1 MNMTRIR
8 QICLRLSK
16 LKKTDYIVILLVGVL
31 LLIVVLPVKE
41 DKKTCSN
48 SQKKAKAKSV
58 SESTCDDEEYEKLLE
73 KKLEGILERMDGVG
87 EVSVMI
93 TLSDD
98 GTRIVDKDTKETS
111 ESIEKTT
118 VIYDDEDASVPY
130 VTSTDK
136 PTVSGVLV
144 VAQGGGSPQVNN
156 DISNAVSALFDV
168 PMHKIKIAKNDIQ
181 GGIKV
186 KKGSHKNQIIIT
198 TLALLLAVVGYISYD
213 NRDTFM
219 NAKDVLSTEI
229 EAVNGKADTK
239 ESKECED
246 TQASDEVAL
255 ETDSTEEILNAGET
269 VLTSASTESEE
280 CVAQVKLGRE
290 QVRSKNKEAL
300 QKIID
305 DAGVSEAEKKSAVDA
320 MVKLTENA
328 QMEED
333 AQMMLE
339 AKGFKN
345 AVVSLSDECCDVIV
359 GKEDVTDEKRAQIED
374 IIKRKTNIGASNIV
388 ISTMD

>member
-1 MNMTRIR
+1 M
-8 QICLRLSK
+8 
-16 LKKTDYIVILLVGVL
+16 
-31 LLIVVLPVKE
+31 
-41 DKKTCSN
+41 
-48 SQKKAKAKSV
+48 
-58 SESTCDDEEYEKLLE
+58 
-73 KKLEGILERMDGVG
+73 
-87 EVSVMI
+87 
-93 TLSDD
+93 
-98 GTRIVDKDTKETS
+98 
-111 ESIEKTT
+111 
-118 VIYDDEDASVPY
+118 
-130 VTSTDK
+130 
-136 PTVSGVLV
+136 
-144 VAQGGGSPQVNN
+144 
-156 DISNAVSALFDV
+156 
-168 PMHKIKIAKNDIQ
+168 
-181 GGIKV
+181 

-305 DAGVSEAEKKSAVDA
+305 DAGVSEADGEADRKCTDGGGCPDDA
-320 MVKLTENA
+320 RG
-328 QMEED
+328 
-333 AQMMLE
+333 
-339 AKGFKN
+339 KG
-345 AVVSLSDECCDVIV
+345 L
-359 GKEDVTDEKRAQIED
+359 
-374 IIKRKTNIGASNIV
+374 
-388 ISTMD
+388 

>member
-1 MNMTRIR
+1 M
-8 QICLRLSK
+8 
-16 LKKTDYIVILLVGVL
+16 
-31 LLIVVLPVKE
+31 
-41 DKKTCSN
+41 
-48 SQKKAKAKSV
+48 
-58 SESTCDDEEYEKLLE
+58 
-73 KKLEGILERMDGVG
+73 
-87 EVSVMI
+87 
-93 TLSDD
+93 
-98 GTRIVDKDTKETS
+98 
-111 ESIEKTT
+111 
-118 VIYDDEDASVPY
+118 
-130 VTSTDK
+130 
-136 PTVSGVLV
+136 
-144 VAQGGGSPQVNN
+144 
-156 DISNAVSALFDV
+156 
-168 PMHKIKIAKNDIQ
+168 
-181 GGIKV
+181 

-229 EAVNGKADTK
+229 EAVNGVADT
-239 ESKECED
+239 
-246 TQASDEVAL
+246 QVSDEVAL

-305 DAGVSEAEKKSAVDA
+305 DAGVSEEEKKSAVDA

-359 GKEDVTDEKRAQIED
+359 GKDDVTDEKRAQIED

>member
-1 MNMTRIR
+1 M
-8 QICLRLSK
+8 
-16 LKKTDYIVILLVGVL
+16 
-31 LLIVVLPVKE
+31 
-41 DKKTCSN
+41 
-48 SQKKAKAKSV
+48 
-58 SESTCDDEEYEKLLE
+58 
-73 KKLEGILERMDGVG
+73 
-87 EVSVMI
+87 
-93 TLSDD
+93 
-98 GTRIVDKDTKETS
+98 
-111 ESIEKTT
+111 
-118 VIYDDEDASVPY
+118 
-130 VTSTDK
+130 
-136 PTVSGVLV
+136 
-144 VAQGGGSPQVNN
+144 
-156 DISNAVSALFDV
+156 
-168 PMHKIKIAKNDIQ
+168 
-181 GGIKV
+181 

-229 EAVNGKADTK
+229 EAVNGEADT
-239 ESKECED
+239 
-246 TQASDEVAL
+246 QVSDEVAL

-269 VLTSASTESEE
+269 VLTSVSTESEE

-305 DAGVSEAEKKSAVDA
+305 DAGVSEEEKKSAVDA

-345 AVVSLSDECCDVIV
+345 AVVSLSDDCCDVIV
-359 GKEDVTDEKRAQIED
+359 GKDDVTDEKRAQIED

>member
-1 MNMTRIR
+1 M
-8 QICLRLSK
+8 
-16 LKKTDYIVILLVGVL
+16 
-31 LLIVVLPVKE
+31 
-41 DKKTCSN
+41 
-48 SQKKAKAKSV
+48 
-58 SESTCDDEEYEKLLE
+58 
-73 KKLEGILERMDGVG
+73 
-87 EVSVMI
+87 
-93 TLSDD
+93 
-98 GTRIVDKDTKETS
+98 
-111 ESIEKTT
+111 
-118 VIYDDEDASVPY
+118 
-130 VTSTDK
+130 
-136 PTVSGVLV
+136 
-144 VAQGGGSPQVNN
+144 
-156 DISNAVSALFDV
+156 
-168 PMHKIKIAKNDIQ
+168 
-181 GGIKV
+181 

-229 EAVNGKADTK
+229 EAVNGEADT
-239 ESKECED
+239 
-246 TQASDEVAL
+246 QVSDEVAL

-305 DAGVSEAEKKSAVDA
+305 DAGVSEEEKKSAVNA

-345 AVVSLSDECCDVIV
+345 AVVSLSDDCCDVIV

>member
-1 MNMTRIR
+1 M
-8 QICLRLSK
+8 
-16 LKKTDYIVILLVGVL
+16 
-31 LLIVVLPVKE
+31 
-41 DKKTCSN
+41 
-48 SQKKAKAKSV
+48 
-58 SESTCDDEEYEKLLE
+58 
-73 KKLEGILERMDGVG
+73 
-87 EVSVMI
+87 
-93 TLSDD
+93 
-98 GTRIVDKDTKETS
+98 
-111 ESIEKTT
+111 
-118 VIYDDEDASVPY
+118 
-130 VTSTDK
+130 
-136 PTVSGVLV
+136 
-144 VAQGGGSPQVNN
+144 
-156 DISNAVSALFDV
+156 
-168 PMHKIKIAKNDIQ
+168 
-181 GGIKV
+181 

-229 EAVNGKADTK
+229 EAVNGEADTQ
-239 ESKECED
+239 E
-246 TQASDEVAL
+246 SDEVAL

-305 DAGVSEAEKKSAVDA
+305 DAGVSEEEKKSAVDA

-345 AVVSLSDECCDVIV
+345 AVVSLSDDCCDVIV

>member
-1 MNMTRIR
+1 
-8 QICLRLSK
+8 
-16 LKKTDYIVILLVGVL
+16 
-31 LLIVVLPVKE
+31 
-41 DKKTCSN
+41 
-48 SQKKAKAKSV
+48 
-58 SESTCDDEEYEKLLE
+58 
-73 KKLEGILERMDGVG
+73 
-87 EVSVMI
+87 
-93 TLSDD
+93 
-98 GTRIVDKDTKETS
+98 
-111 ESIEKTT
+111 
-118 VIYDDEDASVPY
+118 
-130 VTSTDK
+130 
-136 PTVSGVLV
+136 
-144 VAQGGGSPQVNN
+144 
-156 DISNAVSALFDV
+156 
-168 PMHKIKIAKNDIQ
+168 
-181 GGIKV
+181 V

-229 EAVNGKADTK
+229 EAVNGEADT
-239 ESKECED
+239 
-246 TQASDEVAL
+246 QVSDEVAL

>member
-1 MNMTRIR
+1 M
-8 QICLRLSK
+8 
-16 LKKTDYIVILLVGVL
+16 
-31 LLIVVLPVKE
+31 
-41 DKKTCSN
+41 
-48 SQKKAKAKSV
+48 
-58 SESTCDDEEYEKLLE
+58 
-73 KKLEGILERMDGVG
+73 
-87 EVSVMI
+87 
-93 TLSDD
+93 
-98 GTRIVDKDTKETS
+98 
-111 ESIEKTT
+111 
-118 VIYDDEDASVPY
+118 
-130 VTSTDK
+130 
-136 PTVSGVLV
+136 
-144 VAQGGGSPQVNN
+144 
-156 DISNAVSALFDV
+156 
-168 PMHKIKIAKNDIQ
+168 
-181 GGIKV
+181 

-229 EAVNGKADTK
+229 EAVNGEADT
-239 ESKECED
+239 
-246 TQASDEVAL
+246 QVSDEVAL

-345 AVVSLSDECCDVIV
+345 AVVSISDECCDVIV

>member
-41 DKKTCSN
+41 EKKTCSD

-58 SESTCDDEEYEKLLE
+58 SESTYDDEEYEKLLE
-73 KKLEGILERMDGVG
+73 KKLESILERMDGVG

-136 PTVSGVLV
+136 PIV
-144 VAQGGGSPQVNN
+144 VAQGGGSPQINN

-168 PMHKIKIAKNDIQ
+168 PMHKIKIAKM
-181 GGIKV
+181 
-186 KKGSHKNQIIIT
+186 
-198 TLALLLAVVGYISYD
+198 IS
-213 NRDTFM
+213 R
-219 NAKDVLSTEI
+219 
-229 EAVNGKADTK
+229 
-239 ESKECED
+239 
-246 TQASDEVAL
+246 
-255 ETDSTEEILNAGET
+255 EE
-269 VLTSASTESEE
+269 
-280 CVAQVKLGRE
+280 
-290 QVRSKNKEAL
+290 
-300 QKIID
+300 
-305 DAGVSEAEKKSAVDA
+305 
-320 MVKLTENA
+320 
-328 QMEED
+328 
-333 AQMMLE
+333 
-339 AKGFKN
+339 
-345 AVVSLSDECCDVIV
+345 
-359 GKEDVTDEKRAQIED
+359 
-374 IIKRKTNIGASNIV
+374 
-388 ISTMD
+388 

>member
-1 MNMTRIR
+1 
-8 QICLRLSK
+8 
-16 LKKTDYIVILLVGVL
+16 
-31 LLIVVLPVKE
+31 
-41 DKKTCSN
+41 
-48 SQKKAKAKSV
+48 
-58 SESTCDDEEYEKLLE
+58 
-73 KKLEGILERMDGVG
+73 
-87 EVSVMI
+87 
-93 TLSDD
+93 
-98 GTRIVDKDTKETS
+98 
-111 ESIEKTT
+111 
-118 VIYDDEDASVPY
+118 
-130 VTSTDK
+130 
-136 PTVSGVLV
+136 
-144 VAQGGGSPQVNN
+144 
-156 DISNAVSALFDV
+156 
-168 PMHKIKIAKNDIQ
+168 
-181 GGIKV
+181 V

-229 EAVNGKADTK
+229 ETVNGEADT
-239 ESKECED
+239 
-246 TQASDEVAL
+246 QVSDEVAL

-305 DAGVSEAEKKSAVDA
+305 DTGVSEEEKKSAVDA

-339 AKGFKN
+339 AKDM
-345 AVVSLSDECCDVIV
+345 SLP
-359 GKEDVTDEKRAQIED
+359 
-374 IIKRKTNIGASNIV
+374 
-388 ISTMD
+388 

>member
-1 MNMTRIR
+1 M
-8 QICLRLSK
+8 
-16 LKKTDYIVILLVGVL
+16 
-31 LLIVVLPVKE
+31 
-41 DKKTCSN
+41 
-48 SQKKAKAKSV
+48 
-58 SESTCDDEEYEKLLE
+58 
-73 KKLEGILERMDGVG
+73 
-87 EVSVMI
+87 
-93 TLSDD
+93 
-98 GTRIVDKDTKETS
+98 
-111 ESIEKTT
+111 
-118 VIYDDEDASVPY
+118 
-130 VTSTDK
+130 
-136 PTVSGVLV
+136 
-144 VAQGGGSPQVNN
+144 
-156 DISNAVSALFDV
+156 
-168 PMHKIKIAKNDIQ
+168 
-181 GGIKV
+181 

-229 EAVNGKADTK
+229 EAVNGEADT
-239 ESKECED
+239 
-246 TQASDEVAL
+246 QVSDEVAL

-305 DAGVSEAEKKSAVDA
+305 DAGVSEEEKKSAVDA

-333 AQMMLE
+333 AQKMLE

-345 AVVSLSDECCDVIV
+345 AVVSLSDDCCDVIV

>member
-1 MNMTRIR
+1 M
-8 QICLRLSK
+8 
-16 LKKTDYIVILLVGVL
+16 
-31 LLIVVLPVKE
+31 
-41 DKKTCSN
+41 
-48 SQKKAKAKSV
+48 
-58 SESTCDDEEYEKLLE
+58 
-73 KKLEGILERMDGVG
+73 
-87 EVSVMI
+87 
-93 TLSDD
+93 
-98 GTRIVDKDTKETS
+98 
-111 ESIEKTT
+111 
-118 VIYDDEDASVPY
+118 
-130 VTSTDK
+130 
-136 PTVSGVLV
+136 
-144 VAQGGGSPQVNN
+144 
-156 DISNAVSALFDV
+156 
-168 PMHKIKIAKNDIQ
+168 
-181 GGIKV
+181 

-229 EAVNGKADTK
+229 EAVNGKADT
-239 ESKECED
+239 
-246 TQASDEVAL
+246 QVSDEVAL

-305 DAGVSEAEKKSAVDA
+305 DEDVSEAEKKSAVDA

>member
-1 MNMTRIR
+1 M
-8 QICLRLSK
+8 
-16 LKKTDYIVILLVGVL
+16 
-31 LLIVVLPVKE
+31 
-41 DKKTCSN
+41 
-48 SQKKAKAKSV
+48 
-58 SESTCDDEEYEKLLE
+58 
-73 KKLEGILERMDGVG
+73 
-87 EVSVMI
+87 
-93 TLSDD
+93 
-98 GTRIVDKDTKETS
+98 
-111 ESIEKTT
+111 
-118 VIYDDEDASVPY
+118 
-130 VTSTDK
+130 
-136 PTVSGVLV
+136 
-144 VAQGGGSPQVNN
+144 
-156 DISNAVSALFDV
+156 
-168 PMHKIKIAKNDIQ
+168 
-181 GGIKV
+181 

-229 EAVNGKADTK
+229 EAVNGEADT
-239 ESKECED
+239 
-246 TQASDEVAL
+246 QVSDEVAL

-345 AVVSLSDECCDVIV
+345 AVVSLSDDCCDVIV
-359 GKEDVTDEKRAQIED
+359 GKDDVTDEKRAQIED

>member
-1 MNMTRIR
+1 M
-8 QICLRLSK
+8 
-16 LKKTDYIVILLVGVL
+16 
-31 LLIVVLPVKE
+31 
-41 DKKTCSN
+41 
-48 SQKKAKAKSV
+48 
-58 SESTCDDEEYEKLLE
+58 
-73 KKLEGILERMDGVG
+73 
-87 EVSVMI
+87 
-93 TLSDD
+93 
-98 GTRIVDKDTKETS
+98 
-111 ESIEKTT
+111 
-118 VIYDDEDASVPY
+118 
-130 VTSTDK
+130 
-136 PTVSGVLV
+136 
-144 VAQGGGSPQVNN
+144 
-156 DISNAVSALFDV
+156 
-168 PMHKIKIAKNDIQ
+168 
-181 GGIKV
+181 

-359 GKEDVTDEKRAQIED
+359 GKEDVADEKRAQIED

>member
-1 MNMTRIR
+1 M
-8 QICLRLSK
+8 
-16 LKKTDYIVILLVGVL
+16 
-31 LLIVVLPVKE
+31 
-41 DKKTCSN
+41 
-48 SQKKAKAKSV
+48 
-58 SESTCDDEEYEKLLE
+58 
-73 KKLEGILERMDGVG
+73 
-87 EVSVMI
+87 
-93 TLSDD
+93 
-98 GTRIVDKDTKETS
+98 
-111 ESIEKTT
+111 
-118 VIYDDEDASVPY
+118 
-130 VTSTDK
+130 
-136 PTVSGVLV
+136 
-144 VAQGGGSPQVNN
+144 
-156 DISNAVSALFDV
+156 
-168 PMHKIKIAKNDIQ
+168 
-181 GGIKV
+181 

-229 EAVNGKADTK
+229 EAVNGKADT
-239 ESKECED
+239 
-246 TQASDEVAL
+246 QVSDEVAL

-305 DAGVSEAEKKSAVDA
+305 DAGVSEEEKKSAVDA

-345 AVVSLSDECCDVIV
+345 AVVSLSDDCCDVIV
-359 GKEDVTDEKRAQIED
+359 GKDDVTDEKRAQIED

>member
-1 MNMTRIR
+1 M
-8 QICLRLSK
+8 
-16 LKKTDYIVILLVGVL
+16 
-31 LLIVVLPVKE
+31 
-41 DKKTCSN
+41 
-48 SQKKAKAKSV
+48 
-58 SESTCDDEEYEKLLE
+58 
-73 KKLEGILERMDGVG
+73 
-87 EVSVMI
+87 
-93 TLSDD
+93 
-98 GTRIVDKDTKETS
+98 
-111 ESIEKTT
+111 
-118 VIYDDEDASVPY
+118 
-130 VTSTDK
+130 
-136 PTVSGVLV
+136 
-144 VAQGGGSPQVNN
+144 
-156 DISNAVSALFDV
+156 
-168 PMHKIKIAKNDIQ
+168 
-181 GGIKV
+181 

-229 EAVNGKADTK
+229 EAVNGEADT
-239 ESKECED
+239 
-246 TQASDEVAL
+246 QVSDEVAL

-305 DAGVSEAEKKSAVDA
+305 DAGVSEEEKKSAVDA

-359 GKEDVTDEKRAQIED
+359 GKDDVTDEKRAQIED
-374 IIKRKTNIGASNIV
+374 IIKRKNNIGASNIV

>member
-1 MNMTRIR
+1 M
-8 QICLRLSK
+8 
-16 LKKTDYIVILLVGVL
+16 
-31 LLIVVLPVKE
+31 
-41 DKKTCSN
+41 
-48 SQKKAKAKSV
+48 
-58 SESTCDDEEYEKLLE
+58 
-73 KKLEGILERMDGVG
+73 
-87 EVSVMI
+87 
-93 TLSDD
+93 
-98 GTRIVDKDTKETS
+98 
-111 ESIEKTT
+111 
-118 VIYDDEDASVPY
+118 
-130 VTSTDK
+130 
-136 PTVSGVLV
+136 
-144 VAQGGGSPQVNN
+144 
-156 DISNAVSALFDV
+156 
-168 PMHKIKIAKNDIQ
+168 
-181 GGIKV
+181 

-229 EAVNGKADTK
+229 EAVNGKADT
-239 ESKECED
+239 
-246 TQASDEVAL
+246 QVSDEVAL

-305 DAGVSEAEKKSAVDA
+305 DAGVSEEEKKSAVDA

>member
-1 MNMTRIR
+1 M
-8 QICLRLSK
+8 
-16 LKKTDYIVILLVGVL
+16 
-31 LLIVVLPVKE
+31 
-41 DKKTCSN
+41 
-48 SQKKAKAKSV
+48 
-58 SESTCDDEEYEKLLE
+58 
-73 KKLEGILERMDGVG
+73 
-87 EVSVMI
+87 
-93 TLSDD
+93 
-98 GTRIVDKDTKETS
+98 
-111 ESIEKTT
+111 
-118 VIYDDEDASVPY
+118 
-130 VTSTDK
+130 
-136 PTVSGVLV
+136 
-144 VAQGGGSPQVNN
+144 
-156 DISNAVSALFDV
+156 
-168 PMHKIKIAKNDIQ
+168 
-181 GGIKV
+181 

-359 GKEDVTDEKRAQIED
+359 EKEDVTDEKRAQIED

>member
-1 MNMTRIR
+1 M
-8 QICLRLSK
+8 
-16 LKKTDYIVILLVGVL
+16 
-31 LLIVVLPVKE
+31 
-41 DKKTCSN
+41 
-48 SQKKAKAKSV
+48 
-58 SESTCDDEEYEKLLE
+58 
-73 KKLEGILERMDGVG
+73 
-87 EVSVMI
+87 
-93 TLSDD
+93 
-98 GTRIVDKDTKETS
+98 
-111 ESIEKTT
+111 
-118 VIYDDEDASVPY
+118 
-130 VTSTDK
+130 
-136 PTVSGVLV
+136 
-144 VAQGGGSPQVNN
+144 
-156 DISNAVSALFDV
+156 
-168 PMHKIKIAKNDIQ
+168 
-181 GGIKV
+181 

-229 EAVNGKADTK
+229 EAVNGEADT
-239 ESKECED
+239 
-246 TQASDEVAL
+246 QVSDEVAL
-255 ETDSTEEILNAGET
+255 ETDSTEEMLNAGET

-305 DAGVSEAEKKSAVDA
+305 DAGVSEEEKKSAVDA

-345 AVVSLSDECCDVIV
+345 AVVSLSDDCCDVIV

>member
-98 GTRIVDKDTKETS
+98 GTRIVDKDTKET
-111 ESIEKTT
+111 IEKTT

-144 VAQGGGSPQVNN
+144 VAQGGGNPQVNN

-168 PMHKIKIAKNDIQ
+168 PMHKIKIAKM
-181 GGIKV
+181 
-186 KKGSHKNQIIIT
+186 
-198 TLALLLAVVGYISYD
+198 IS
-213 NRDTFM
+213 R
-219 NAKDVLSTEI
+219 
-229 EAVNGKADTK
+229 
-239 ESKECED
+239 
-246 TQASDEVAL
+246 
-255 ETDSTEEILNAGET
+255 EE
-269 VLTSASTESEE
+269 
-280 CVAQVKLGRE
+280 
-290 QVRSKNKEAL
+290 
-300 QKIID
+300 
-305 DAGVSEAEKKSAVDA
+305 
-320 MVKLTENA
+320 
-328 QMEED
+328 
-333 AQMMLE
+333 
-339 AKGFKN
+339 
-345 AVVSLSDECCDVIV
+345 
-359 GKEDVTDEKRAQIED
+359 
-374 IIKRKTNIGASNIV
+374 
-388 ISTMD
+388 

>member
-1 MNMTRIR
+1 M
-8 QICLRLSK
+8 
-16 LKKTDYIVILLVGVL
+16 
-31 LLIVVLPVKE
+31 
-41 DKKTCSN
+41 
-48 SQKKAKAKSV
+48 
-58 SESTCDDEEYEKLLE
+58 
-73 KKLEGILERMDGVG
+73 
-87 EVSVMI
+87 
-93 TLSDD
+93 
-98 GTRIVDKDTKETS
+98 
-111 ESIEKTT
+111 
-118 VIYDDEDASVPY
+118 
-130 VTSTDK
+130 
-136 PTVSGVLV
+136 
-144 VAQGGGSPQVNN
+144 
-156 DISNAVSALFDV
+156 
-168 PMHKIKIAKNDIQ
+168 
-181 GGIKV
+181 

-239 ESKECED
+239 EPEKCED

-255 ETDSTEEILNAGET
+255 ETEEILNAGET

>member
-1 MNMTRIR
+1 M
-8 QICLRLSK
+8 
-16 LKKTDYIVILLVGVL
+16 
-31 LLIVVLPVKE
+31 
-41 DKKTCSN
+41 
-48 SQKKAKAKSV
+48 
-58 SESTCDDEEYEKLLE
+58 
-73 KKLEGILERMDGVG
+73 
-87 EVSVMI
+87 
-93 TLSDD
+93 
-98 GTRIVDKDTKETS
+98 
-111 ESIEKTT
+111 
-118 VIYDDEDASVPY
+118 
-130 VTSTDK
+130 
-136 PTVSGVLV
+136 
-144 VAQGGGSPQVNN
+144 
-156 DISNAVSALFDV
+156 
-168 PMHKIKIAKNDIQ
+168 
-181 GGIKV
+181 

-229 EAVNGKADTK
+229 EAVNGKRDALWEWTK
-239 ESKECED
+239 KSKECED

-359 GKEDVTDEKRAQIED
+359 GKDDVTDEKRAQIED

>member
-1 MNMTRIR
+1 M
-8 QICLRLSK
+8 
-16 LKKTDYIVILLVGVL
+16 
-31 LLIVVLPVKE
+31 
-41 DKKTCSN
+41 
-48 SQKKAKAKSV
+48 
-58 SESTCDDEEYEKLLE
+58 
-73 KKLEGILERMDGVG
+73 
-87 EVSVMI
+87 
-93 TLSDD
+93 
-98 GTRIVDKDTKETS
+98 
-111 ESIEKTT
+111 
-118 VIYDDEDASVPY
+118 
-130 VTSTDK
+130 
-136 PTVSGVLV
+136 
-144 VAQGGGSPQVNN
+144 
-156 DISNAVSALFDV
+156 
-168 PMHKIKIAKNDIQ
+168 
-181 GGIKV
+181 

-229 EAVNGKADTK
+229 EAVNGEADT
-239 ESKECED
+239 
-246 TQASDEVAL
+246 QVSDEVAL

-305 DAGVSEAEKKSAVDA
+305 DAEVSEAEKKSAVDA

-359 GKEDVTDEKRAQIED
+359 GKDDVTDEKRAQIED

>member
-1 MNMTRIR
+1 M
-8 QICLRLSK
+8 
-16 LKKTDYIVILLVGVL
+16 
-31 LLIVVLPVKE
+31 
-41 DKKTCSN
+41 
-48 SQKKAKAKSV
+48 
-58 SESTCDDEEYEKLLE
+58 
-73 KKLEGILERMDGVG
+73 
-87 EVSVMI
+87 
-93 TLSDD
+93 
-98 GTRIVDKDTKETS
+98 
-111 ESIEKTT
+111 
-118 VIYDDEDASVPY
+118 
-130 VTSTDK
+130 
-136 PTVSGVLV
+136 
-144 VAQGGGSPQVNN
+144 
-156 DISNAVSALFDV
+156 
-168 PMHKIKIAKNDIQ
+168 
-181 GGIKV
+181 

-229 EAVNGKADTK
+229 EAVNGEADT
-239 ESKECED
+239 
-246 TQASDEVAL
+246 QVSDEVAP

-305 DAGVSEAEKKSAVDA
+305 DAGVSEEEKKSAVDA

-345 AVVSLSDECCDVIV
+345 AVVSLSDDCCDVIV

>member
-1 MNMTRIR
+1 M
-8 QICLRLSK
+8 
-16 LKKTDYIVILLVGVL
+16 
-31 LLIVVLPVKE
+31 
-41 DKKTCSN
+41 
-48 SQKKAKAKSV
+48 
-58 SESTCDDEEYEKLLE
+58 
-73 KKLEGILERMDGVG
+73 
-87 EVSVMI
+87 
-93 TLSDD
+93 
-98 GTRIVDKDTKETS
+98 
-111 ESIEKTT
+111 
-118 VIYDDEDASVPY
+118 
-130 VTSTDK
+130 
-136 PTVSGVLV
+136 
-144 VAQGGGSPQVNN
+144 
-156 DISNAVSALFDV
+156 
-168 PMHKIKIAKNDIQ
+168 
-181 GGIKV
+181 
-186 KKGSHKNQIIIT
+186 KKGNHKNQIIIT

-229 EAVNGKADTK
+229 EAVNGKADT
-239 ESKECED
+239 
-246 TQASDEVAL
+246 QVSDEVAL

-305 DAGVSEAEKKSAVDA
+305 DEGVSEAEKKSAVDA

-359 GKEDVTDEKRAQIED
+359 GKDDVTDEKRAQIED

>member
-1 MNMTRIR
+1 M
-8 QICLRLSK
+8 
-16 LKKTDYIVILLVGVL
+16 
-31 LLIVVLPVKE
+31 
-41 DKKTCSN
+41 
-48 SQKKAKAKSV
+48 
-58 SESTCDDEEYEKLLE
+58 
-73 KKLEGILERMDGVG
+73 
-87 EVSVMI
+87 
-93 TLSDD
+93 
-98 GTRIVDKDTKETS
+98 
-111 ESIEKTT
+111 
-118 VIYDDEDASVPY
+118 
-130 VTSTDK
+130 
-136 PTVSGVLV
+136 
-144 VAQGGGSPQVNN
+144 
-156 DISNAVSALFDV
+156 
-168 PMHKIKIAKNDIQ
+168 
-181 GGIKV
+181 

-219 NAKDVLSTEI
+219 NARDVLSTEI
-229 EAVNGKADTK
+229 EAVNGEADT
-239 ESKECED
+239 
-246 TQASDEVAL
+246 QVSDEVAL

-345 AVVSLSDECCDVIV
+345 AVVSLSDDCCDVIV

>member
-1 MNMTRIR
+1 M
-8 QICLRLSK
+8 
-16 LKKTDYIVILLVGVL
+16 
-31 LLIVVLPVKE
+31 
-41 DKKTCSN
+41 
-48 SQKKAKAKSV
+48 
-58 SESTCDDEEYEKLLE
+58 
-73 KKLEGILERMDGVG
+73 
-87 EVSVMI
+87 
-93 TLSDD
+93 
-98 GTRIVDKDTKETS
+98 
-111 ESIEKTT
+111 
-118 VIYDDEDASVPY
+118 
-130 VTSTDK
+130 
-136 PTVSGVLV
+136 
-144 VAQGGGSPQVNN
+144 
-156 DISNAVSALFDV
+156 
-168 PMHKIKIAKNDIQ
+168 
-181 GGIKV
+181 

-229 EAVNGKADTK
+229 EAVNGEADT
-239 ESKECED
+239 
-246 TQASDEVAL
+246 QVSDEVAL

-305 DAGVSEAEKKSAVDA
+305 DAGVSEEEKRSAVDA

-345 AVVSLSDECCDVIV
+345 AVVSLSDDCCDVIV

>member
-1 MNMTRIR
+1 M
-8 QICLRLSK
+8 
-16 LKKTDYIVILLVGVL
+16 
-31 LLIVVLPVKE
+31 
-41 DKKTCSN
+41 
-48 SQKKAKAKSV
+48 
-58 SESTCDDEEYEKLLE
+58 
-73 KKLEGILERMDGVG
+73 
-87 EVSVMI
+87 
-93 TLSDD
+93 
-98 GTRIVDKDTKETS
+98 
-111 ESIEKTT
+111 
-118 VIYDDEDASVPY
+118 
-130 VTSTDK
+130 
-136 PTVSGVLV
+136 
-144 VAQGGGSPQVNN
+144 
-156 DISNAVSALFDV
+156 
-168 PMHKIKIAKNDIQ
+168 
-181 GGIKV
+181 

-213 NRDTFM
+213 NRDTFV

-229 EAVNGKADTK
+229 EAVNGEADT
-239 ESKECED
+239 
-246 TQASDEVAL
+246 QVSDEVAL

-305 DAGVSEAEKKSAVDA
+305 DAGVSEEEKKSAVDA

-345 AVVSLSDECCDVIV
+345 AVVSLSDDCCDVIV

>member
-1 MNMTRIR
+1 M
-8 QICLRLSK
+8 
-16 LKKTDYIVILLVGVL
+16 
-31 LLIVVLPVKE
+31 
-41 DKKTCSN
+41 
-48 SQKKAKAKSV
+48 
-58 SESTCDDEEYEKLLE
+58 
-73 KKLEGILERMDGVG
+73 
-87 EVSVMI
+87 
-93 TLSDD
+93 
-98 GTRIVDKDTKETS
+98 
-111 ESIEKTT
+111 
-118 VIYDDEDASVPY
+118 
-130 VTSTDK
+130 
-136 PTVSGVLV
+136 
-144 VAQGGGSPQVNN
+144 
-156 DISNAVSALFDV
+156 
-168 PMHKIKIAKNDIQ
+168 
-181 GGIKV
+181 
-186 KKGSHKNQIIIT
+186 KKGSYKNQIIIT

-229 EAVNGKADTK
+229 EAVNGEADT
-239 ESKECED
+239 
-246 TQASDEVAL
+246 QVSDEVAL

-305 DAGVSEAEKKSAVDA
+305 DAGVSEEEKKSAVDA

-345 AVVSLSDECCDVIV
+345 AVVSLSDDCCDVIV

>member
-1 MNMTRIR
+1 M
-8 QICLRLSK
+8 
-16 LKKTDYIVILLVGVL
+16 
-31 LLIVVLPVKE
+31 
-41 DKKTCSN
+41 
-48 SQKKAKAKSV
+48 
-58 SESTCDDEEYEKLLE
+58 
-73 KKLEGILERMDGVG
+73 
-87 EVSVMI
+87 
-93 TLSDD
+93 
-98 GTRIVDKDTKETS
+98 
-111 ESIEKTT
+111 
-118 VIYDDEDASVPY
+118 
-130 VTSTDK
+130 
-136 PTVSGVLV
+136 
-144 VAQGGGSPQVNN
+144 
-156 DISNAVSALFDV
+156 
-168 PMHKIKIAKNDIQ
+168 
-181 GGIKV
+181 

-229 EAVNGKADTK
+229 EAVNGKADT
-239 ESKECED
+239 
-246 TQASDEVAL
+246 QVSDEVAL

-305 DAGVSEAEKKSAVDA
+305 DAGVSEEEKKSAVDA

-359 GKEDVTDEKRAQIED
+359 GKDDVTDEKRAQIED

>member
-1 MNMTRIR
+1 M
-8 QICLRLSK
+8 
-16 LKKTDYIVILLVGVL
+16 
-31 LLIVVLPVKE
+31 
-41 DKKTCSN
+41 
-48 SQKKAKAKSV
+48 
-58 SESTCDDEEYEKLLE
+58 
-73 KKLEGILERMDGVG
+73 
-87 EVSVMI
+87 
-93 TLSDD
+93 
-98 GTRIVDKDTKETS
+98 
-111 ESIEKTT
+111 
-118 VIYDDEDASVPY
+118 
-130 VTSTDK
+130 
-136 PTVSGVLV
+136 
-144 VAQGGGSPQVNN
+144 
-156 DISNAVSALFDV
+156 
-168 PMHKIKIAKNDIQ
+168 
-181 GGIKV
+181 

-229 EAVNGKADTK
+229 EAVNGEADT
-239 ESKECED
+239 
-246 TQASDEVAL
+246 QVSDEVAL

-290 QVRSKNKEAL
+290 QVRSKNREAL

-305 DAGVSEAEKKSAVDA
+305 DAGVSEEEKKSAVDA

-345 AVVSLSDECCDVIV
+345 AVVSLSDDCCDVIV

>member
-1 MNMTRIR
+1 M
-8 QICLRLSK
+8 
-16 LKKTDYIVILLVGVL
+16 
-31 LLIVVLPVKE
+31 
-41 DKKTCSN
+41 
-48 SQKKAKAKSV
+48 
-58 SESTCDDEEYEKLLE
+58 
-73 KKLEGILERMDGVG
+73 
-87 EVSVMI
+87 
-93 TLSDD
+93 
-98 GTRIVDKDTKETS
+98 
-111 ESIEKTT
+111 
-118 VIYDDEDASVPY
+118 
-130 VTSTDK
+130 
-136 PTVSGVLV
+136 
-144 VAQGGGSPQVNN
+144 
-156 DISNAVSALFDV
+156 
-168 PMHKIKIAKNDIQ
+168 
-181 GGIKV
+181 

-229 EAVNGKADTK
+229 EAVNGEADT
-239 ESKECED
+239 
-246 TQASDEVAL
+246 QVSDEVAL

-305 DAGVSEAEKKSAVDA
+305 DAGVSEEEKKSAVDA

-345 AVVSLSDECCDVIV
+345 AVVSLSDDCCDVIV
-359 GKEDVTDEKRAQIED
+359 GKDDVTDEKRAQIED

-388 ISTMD
+388 ISTMDRYINF

>member
-1 MNMTRIR
+1 M
-8 QICLRLSK
+8 
-16 LKKTDYIVILLVGVL
+16 
-31 LLIVVLPVKE
+31 
-41 DKKTCSN
+41 
-48 SQKKAKAKSV
+48 
-58 SESTCDDEEYEKLLE
+58 
-73 KKLEGILERMDGVG
+73 
-87 EVSVMI
+87 
-93 TLSDD
+93 
-98 GTRIVDKDTKETS
+98 
-111 ESIEKTT
+111 
-118 VIYDDEDASVPY
+118 
-130 VTSTDK
+130 
-136 PTVSGVLV
+136 
-144 VAQGGGSPQVNN
+144 
-156 DISNAVSALFDV
+156 
-168 PMHKIKIAKNDIQ
+168 
-181 GGIKV
+181 

-229 EAVNGKADTK
+229 EAVNGEADT
-239 ESKECED
+239 
-246 TQASDEVAL
+246 QVSDEVAL

-305 DAGVSEAEKKSAVDA
+305 DAGVSEEEKKSAVDA

-333 AQMMLE
+333 ALMMLE

-345 AVVSLSDECCDVIV
+345 AVVSLSDDCCDVIV

>member
-1 MNMTRIR
+1 M
-8 QICLRLSK
+8 
-16 LKKTDYIVILLVGVL
+16 
-31 LLIVVLPVKE
+31 
-41 DKKTCSN
+41 
-48 SQKKAKAKSV
+48 
-58 SESTCDDEEYEKLLE
+58 
-73 KKLEGILERMDGVG
+73 
-87 EVSVMI
+87 
-93 TLSDD
+93 
-98 GTRIVDKDTKETS
+98 
-111 ESIEKTT
+111 
-118 VIYDDEDASVPY
+118 
-130 VTSTDK
+130 
-136 PTVSGVLV
+136 
-144 VAQGGGSPQVNN
+144 
-156 DISNAVSALFDV
+156 
-168 PMHKIKIAKNDIQ
+168 
-181 GGIKV
+181 

-229 EAVNGKADTK
+229 ETVNGEADT
-239 ESKECED
+239 
-246 TQASDEVAL
+246 QVSDEVAL

-305 DAGVSEAEKKSAVDA
+305 DAGVSEEEKKSAVDT